1 MTPDLRYLA
10 FTAMLTG
17 SLWIPYV
24 ICQVMTNGFLTPT
37 NYADPQPRP
46 VPLWGKRA
54 DRALMNGIEVLGTFA
69 ALVIVAHLAGK
80 ANTTT
85 AMWAAVFFWA
95 RAAHA
100 VVYWLAVPYIRTVLF
115 TVGYV
120 AMLGIFWE
128 IVR

>member
-10 FTAMLTG
+10 YTAMLTA

-24 ICQVMTNGFLTPT
+24 VCQVMTNGFLVPA
-37 NYADPQPRP
+37 NYVDPEPRP

-54 DRALMNGIEVLGTFA
+54 NRALMNGVEVLGGFA

-80 ANTTT
+80 ATETT
-85 AMWAAVFFWA
+85 AMWAAIFFWA
-95 RAAHA
+95 RVAHA
-100 VVYWLAVPYIRTVLF
+100 IVYWLAIPYVRTAVF

-120 AMLGIFWE
+120 SIAGIFWA
-128 IVR
+128 IVH